1 MLENEN
7 FSSIFVSFDEFLGIF
22 LCILSID
29 IWAAR
34 PRPSR
39 AEFPIFTSFTNFFT
53 KTQLHL
59 IKVLNP

>member
-7 FSSIFVSFDEFLGIF
+7 FSSIFVSFNEFLGIF
-22 LCILSID
+22 LCILPID

-39 AEFPIFTSFTNFFT
+39 AEFPIFTSFTNFFLGLA
-53 KTQLHL
+53 LHL
-59 IKVLNP
+59 TKVLNP

>member
-7 FSSIFVSFDEFLGIF
+7 FSSIFVNFNEFLGIF
-22 LCILSID
+22 LCILPIN

-59 IKVLNP
+59 TKVLNP

>member
-7 FSSIFVSFDEFLGIF
+7 FSSIFVSFNEFLGIF
-22 LCILSID
+22 CAFLPID

-39 AEFPIFTSFTNFFT
+39 AEFPIFTSFTNFFL
-53 KTQLHL
+53 KIVLHL
-59 IKVLNP
+59 TKVLNP